1 MNSVEII
8 KIVDKINDELIG
20 SDFSLEE
27 MKQFWDDCFEEAI
40 HLTKLKYSELPN
52 YSFFNLK
59 NELSKMQIGDL
70 FSIKGD
76 RSGNWVFY
84 TENEGY
90 YFIKHNCH
98 KQVVLIRKE

>member
-1 MNSVEII
+1 MDSVEIVARI
-8 KIVDKINDELIG
+8 KNINNELID
-20 SDFSLEE
+20 SEFTPEE
-27 MKQFWDDCFEEAI
+27 IIHFWDDCFEEARYLAI
-40 HLTKLKYSELPN
+40 LKAQEFPI